1 MRSEIQRETVED
13 KRKKIGRLEKDERY
27 YQREGEESSRKN
39 RTQLNGLS
47 AFVLR
52 NTQRQPRL

>member
-13 KRKKIGRLEKDERY
+13 KRKKW
-27 YQREGEESSRKN
+27 EGSRKMRGIIKGRGRKAAGEN
-39 RTQLNGLS
+39 RTQLDGLS

-52 NTQRQPRL
+52 NTQRQP

>member
-1 MRSEIQRETVED
+1 MRDIIKGRG
-13 KRKKIGRLEKDERY
+13 RKAAEKI
-27 YQREGEESSRKN
+27 

-52 NTQRQPRL
+52 NT